1 MERRE
6 RDRVNVKLQ
15 CRVDWPGQPL
25 ARQGGETENISRTGM
40 LIRWRPTRTSTPAVG
55 DSVLI
60 RLQLPLNP
68 AVGRRWRIFCG
79 CVVRVSHAD
88 NESLRIAVSGEPIR
102 SSWSPARSKP
112 AREYV
117 N

>member
-6 RDRVNVKLQ
+6 RDRVNVKLK

-25 ARQGGETENISRTGM
+25 AWQGGETENISRTGV

-55 DSVLI
+55 DPVLI
-60 RLQLPLNP
+60 RLQMPLNP
-68 AVGRRWRIFCG
+68 AAGQRWMSFCG

-102 SSWSPARSKP
+102 SSGSPKRSQP
-112 AREYV
+112 VREYV